1 MSTVTTLY
9 LSGRK
14 EARPRCKSFVTIFE
28 GSEAGRDAYNGTV
41 GREGL
46 DGGVRMSEFSFLKKV
61 VLFKQFD
68 EAELLRIDGV
78 LVRTTFEPG
87 ELILGE
93 GQPNR
98 ALHVVR
104 DGRVRVSRAAEEA
117 DVILSDLPPG
127 RTFGELSILDDGTAS
142 ATLRALP
149 RTVILSVS
157 FVELNRILEESPVT
171 AAKFWRAIALDLRA
185 RLLQTNEV
193 VQTYF
198 AVNRNL
204 VENPRFREAYAMM
217 AR

>member
-1 MSTVTTLY
+1 
-9 LSGRK
+9 
-14 EARPRCKSFVTIFE
+14 
-28 GSEAGRDAYNGTV
+28 
-41 GREGL
+41 
-46 DGGVRMSEFSFLKKV
+46 MSEYSFLQKV
-61 VLFKQFD
+61 PLFEQFD
-68 EAELLRIDGV
+68 ESELGRLDRL

-87 ELILGE
+87 ELILGD

-98 ALHVVR
+98 ALHIVR
-104 DGRVRVSRAAEEA
+104 DGRVRVSRATDEG
-117 DVILSDLPPG
+117 DVILSDLPAG
-127 RTFGELSILDDGTAS
+127 RTFGELSILDGGTAS

-149 RTVILSVS
+149 RTVVLSLS
-157 FVELNRILEESPVT
+157 FVDLNQILDDSPST

-217 AR
+217 AK